1 MYSHA
6 IVAAENGAHLSPV
19 SFVPPEFLPGPWSV
33 EVDVE
38 FYRDVLRP
46 MGVGVRLHL
55 KDNLSVTLPPL
66 RVLPFNSGKLSTEQ
80 WLLLEL
86 AELHTQRQWQSNSE
100 DETEST
106 EKDKPGEW
114 ATFQRDAAFEALSVG
129 RCRLKRGRRADDPV
143 LLDCLPN
150 ISNRSKRERE
160 QWQEGAL
167 CTAFIC
173 SSSAASIHVRLC
185 FFLALFVSGCFLPHL
200 CSCLLCSICFN
211 FIFFFVWLSPCI
223 EANSV
228 GLHACVQNFL

>member
-1 MYSHA
+1 
-6 IVAAENGAHLSPV
+6 
-19 SFVPPEFLPGPWSV
+19 
-33 EVDVE
+33 
-38 FYRDVLRP
+38 

-55 KDNLSVTLPPL
+55 KDNLCVTLPPR

-86 AELHTQRQWQSNSE
+86 AELHTQRQWQSASE

-160 QWQEGAL
+160 QWQSRAL
-167 CTAFIC
+167 YTAFTCIN
-173 SSSAASIHVRLC
+173 SSIHVWPC
-185 FFLALFVSGCFLPHL
+185 FSLALFVSGYLLPHL

-211 FIFFFVWLSPCI
+211 LLFFFVGISPCT
-223 EANSV
+223 EFNSV
-228 GLHACVQNFL
+228 GLHACVHNFL